1 MRHLL
6 HSRYLSLSGTI
17 IHRIPEGI
25 GALRFLQTLDLE
37 GSEILEMPP
46 SSSLPTQLVCL
57 RITFD
62 EDSTSGAGVNGLERL
77 TSLEELLIVRMFK
90 WKQLRSLRE
99 LKVLTAGIS
108 VDNGEESNGDFVE
121 SVSHLD

>member
-1 MRHLL
+1 MLAIENCNLGVSCQICIEHVRHLL
-6 HSRYLSLSGTI
+6 LHVRYLSLSGTI

-25 GALRFLQTLDLE
+25 GALRFLQTLDLA

-62 EDSTSGAGVNGLERL
+62 EDSTSGAGVNGLQRL
-77 TSLEELLIVRMFK
+77 TSKIGK
-90 WKQLRSLRE
+90 IRSKRDYQYP
-99 LKVLTAGIS
+99 VTG
-108 VDNGEESNGDFVE
+108 VPHPPV
-121 SVSHLD
+121 